1 MDDNRIFD
9 LFQKLADK
17 LQENTDALKNMLVNH
32 ESRLA
37 VLETKKDG
45 EGWKS
50 QLLMLLAK
58 AIVIGGVAVASL
70 VGGGSILT
78 KVFGI

>member
-50 QLLMLLAK
+50 
-58 AIVIGGVAVASL
+58 
-70 VGGGSILT
+70 
-78 KVFGI
+78 